1 MSDKPIPR
9 TPLLM
14 ADLQVPFKYTVIHG
28 ADPGRK
34 SAQQRAVT
42 KSLNLQGLIFES
54 PTVEIAGF
62 HISFTE
68 TTYGRNSLEI
78 SMDLGRRYGA
88 IEAIGQ
94 VEWYERRSTVFG
106 TTFIIGVTFIDVQ
119 ADAMALLREFLQHSR
134 GTAGRKDRL

>member
-14 ADLQVPFKYTVIHG
+14 AELQVPFKYTIIHG
-28 ADPGRK
+28 ADPARK
-34 SAQQRAVT
+34 SSQQKAFT
-42 KSLNLQGLIFES
+42 KSLNLQGLIFEAPS
-54 PTVEIAGF
+54 VEQGGF

-78 SMDLGRRYGA
+78 SLDLGKRFGI

-106 TTFIIGVTFIDVQ
+106 TTFIIGVNFIDVQ
-119 ADAMALLREFLQHSR
+119 TDAMTVLREFLQQNRGPTSR
-134 GTAGRKDRL
+134 

>member
-14 ADLQVPFKYTVIHG
+14 AELQVPFKYTIIHG
-28 ADPGRK
+28 ADPSRK
-34 SAQQRAVT
+34 SPQQKSVT
-42 KSLNLQGLIFES
+42 KSLNLQGLIFEA
-54 PTVEIAGF
+54 PTVEQGGF

-78 SMDLGRRYGA
+78 TMDLGRRYGT
-88 IEAIGQ
+88 IEAVGQ

-106 TTFIIGVTFIDVQ
+106 TSFIIGVNFIDVQ
-119 ADAMALLREFLQHSR
+119 TDALAVLREFLQHNR
-134 GTAGRKDRL
+134 GPAVEKTR